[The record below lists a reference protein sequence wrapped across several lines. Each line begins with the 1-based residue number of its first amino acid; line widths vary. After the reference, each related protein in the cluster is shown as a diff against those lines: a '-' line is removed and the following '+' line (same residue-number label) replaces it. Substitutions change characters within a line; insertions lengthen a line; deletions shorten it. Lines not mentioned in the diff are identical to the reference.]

1 SKLASAG
8 LTVGSMPE
16 AQEAHTPWYVR
27 VMLGIAGFIAAAFLL
42 GFVEFGLAFVL
53 ESKIASLAAGF
64 MMIAA
69 AYAVF
74 RAAPHSDFGS
84 MFALAVSFTGQ
95 ALVVYGL
102 WGMLTVRSAQPVVS
116 IAVIEAILAL
126 FMPNFIHRVVSAYA
140 AVLASALA
148 LASSGAEGV
157 AGGLVALAVA
167 GLWLNEVR
175 FARQHAVVTPIG
187 YGLTLAFIQV
197 EGSNFTGHSVMAILG
212 SHGQTWA
219 MPWMGEA
226 LVVAAFL
233 FAVWTLLRRAGWT
246 LPESKSVLSLA
257 IAAAIGAASFK
268 APGVAGGLMIVLVG
282 FANGN
287 RLLAGL
293 GIAALLYY
301 MALRFRMAND
311 ALPAIKGSASVSD
324 GRIVALLD
332 ERSIA
337 AFRRLE
343 DGATLAGREVLLRYR
358 VRNGELKF
366 ATNAFFFQE
375 GTAKRYEG

>member
-1 SKLASAG
+1 MNPASAQQLWAKLASAG

-16 AQEAHTPWYVR
+16 AQETLTPWYVR
-27 VMLGIAGFIAAAFLL
+27 VMLGIAGFIAAVFLL
-42 GFVEFGLAFVL
+42 GFVGVGLAFVL
-53 ESKIASLAAGF
+53 ESKTASLAVGF

-84 MFALAVSFTGQ
+84 MFALAVSFAGQ
-95 ALVVYGL
+95 ALVAYGV
-102 WGMLTVRSAQPVVS
+102 WGVLNHRGGEHWVA
-116 IAVIEAILAL
+116 IAAIEAILAL
-126 FMPNFIHRVVSAYA
+126 AMPNFIHRGVSAYA
-140 AVLASALA
+140 AVLALALA

-157 AGGLVALAVA
+157 AGGVVALAVA

-175 FARQHAVVTPIG
+175 FAKHDAVATPIG

-197 EGSNFTGHSVMAILG
+197 EGSNFTGHSVMAMLG
-212 SHGQTWA
+212 SNVRTWA

-233 FAVWTLLRRAGWT
+233 VAIGTLLRRAGWT
-246 LPESKSVLSLA
+246 MLESRSILSLA
-257 IAAAIGAASFK
+257 VAAALGAASFK
-268 APGVAGGLMIVLVG
+268 APGIAGGLMIAIVG

-301 MALRFRMAND
+301 
-311 ALPAIKGSASVSD
+311 VSSYYY
-324 GRIVALLD
+324 LLD
-332 ERSIA
+332 
-337 AFRRLE
+337 
-343 DGATLAGREVLLRYR
+343 ATLLAKAGVLAASGVVLLAARWLLLNVIMPER
-358 VRNGELKF
+358 
-366 ATNAFFFQE
+366 ASAD
-375 GTAKRYEG
+375 A

>member
-1 SKLASAG
+1 MNPASAQQLWSKLASAG

-84 MFALAVSFTGQ
+84 MFALAVSFAGQ
-95 ALVVYGL
+95 GLVAYGV
-102 WGMLTVRSAQPVVS
+102 WGMLNERSAQPWVV
-116 IAVIEAILAL
+116 IAAIEAILAL
-126 FMPNFIHRVVSAYA
+126 AVPNFIHRVVSAYA
-140 AVLASALA
+140 AVVALALA
-148 LASSGAEGV
+148 LASSGAEGI
-157 AGGLVALAVA
+157 AGGLAAVAVA

-212 SHGQTWA
+212 SQGQTWA
-219 MPWMGEA
+219 KPWMGEA
-226 LVVAAFL
+226 LVVAVL
-233 FAVWTLLRRAGWT
+233 LSAVWMLLRRAGWS
-246 LPESKSVLSLA
+246 LPESKSILSLA
-257 IAAAIGAASFK
+257 VAGAIGAASFK

-301 MALRFRMAND
+301 
-311 ALPAIKGSASVSD
+311 VSSYYY
-324 GRIVALLD
+324 LLD
-332 ERSIA
+332 
-337 AFRRLE
+337 
-343 DGATLAGREVLLRYR
+343 ATLLAKAGVLAASGVVLLGARWLLLN
-358 VRNGELKF
+358 VVMPEK
-366 ATNAFFFQE
+366 APAD
-375 GTAKRYEG
+375 A

>member
-1 SKLASAG
+1 MSPASAQQLWSKLASAG
-8 LTVGSMPE
+8 LTVGNMPE

-27 VMLGIAGFIAAAFLL
+27 VMLGIAGFIAAVFLL
-42 GFVEFGLAFVL
+42 GFVGVGLAFVL

-74 RAAPHSDFGS
+74 RATPHSDFGS

-95 ALVVYGL
+95 ALVVYGV
-102 WGMLTVRSAQPVVS
+102 WGMLNERSAQPWVA
-116 IAVIEAILAL
+116 IAAIEAILAL

-197 EGSNFTGHSVMAILG
+197 EGSNFTSRSVMAILG

-226 LVVAAFL
+226 LVAAAFL
-233 FAVWTLLRRAGWT
+233 FAVWTLLRRAEWT
-246 LPESKSVLSLA
+246 LSESKSVLSLA

-301 MALRFRMAND
+301 
-311 ALPAIKGSASVSD
+311 VSSYYY
-324 GRIVALLD
+324 LLD
-332 ERSIA
+332 
-337 AFRRLE
+337 
-343 DGATLAGREVLLRYR
+343 ATLLAKAGVLAASGVVLLGARWLLLN
-358 VRNGELKF
+358 VVMPEK
-366 ATNAFFFQE
+366 APAD
-375 GTAKRYEG
+375 A

>member
-1 SKLASAG
+1 MSPASAQQLWSKLASAG

-16 AQEAHTPWYVR
+16 AEETDTPWYVR
-27 VMLGIAGFIAAAFLL
+27 VMLGIAGFIAAVFLL
-42 GFVEFGLAFVL
+42 GFVGVGLAFVL
-53 ESKIASLAAGF
+53 ESKIASLAVGF

-95 ALVVYGL
+95 ALVVYGV
-102 WGMLTVRSAQPVVS
+102 WGMLNERSAQPWVA
-116 IAVIEAILAL
+116 IAAIEAILAVA
-126 FMPNFIHRVVSAYA
+126 MPNFIHRVVSAYA
-140 AVLASALA
+140 AVLALALA

-157 AGGLVALAVA
+157 TGGLVALAVV

-175 FARQHAVVTPIG
+175 FAKLDAVMTPIG
-187 YGLTLAFIQV
+187 YGLTLAFIHV
-197 EGSNFTGHSVMAILG
+197 EGSNFTGHSVMAMLG
-212 SHGQTWA
+212 SDARTWA

-233 FAVWTLLRRAGWT
+233 VAIGTLLRRAGWT
-246 LPESKSVLSLA
+246 MLESRSILSLA
-257 IAAAIGAASFK
+257 VAAALGAASFK
-268 APGVAGGLMIVLVG
+268 APGVAGGLMIAIVG

-301 MALRFRMAND
+301 
-311 ALPAIKGSASVSD
+311 VSSYYY
-324 GRIVALLD
+324 LLD
-332 ERSIA
+332 
-337 AFRRLE
+337 
-343 DGATLAGREVLLRYR
+343 ATLLAKAGVLAASGVVLLGARWLLLNVIMPER
-358 VRNGELKF
+358 
-366 ATNAFFFQE
+366 ASAD
-375 GTAKRYEG
+375 A

>member
-1 SKLASAG
+1 MSPASAQQLWSKLAAAG
-8 LTVGSMPE
+8 LTVGNMPE
-16 AQEAHTPWYVR
+16 TQETHTPWYVR
-27 VMLGIAGFIAAAFLL
+27 VMLGVAGFIAAVFLL
-42 GFVEFGLAFVL
+42 GFVGVGFAFVL
-53 ESKIASLAAGF
+53 ESKAACLAVGF

-84 MFALAVSFTGQ
+84 MFALAVSFAGQ
-95 ALVVYGL
+95 ALVAYGV
-102 WGMLTVRSAQPVVS
+102 WGVLNQRSSQPWLAIS
-116 IAVIEAILAL
+116 VIEAILAL
-126 FMPNFIHRVVSAYA
+126 AMPNFIHRVVSAYA
-140 AVLASALA
+140 AVLALAVA
-148 LASSGAEGV
+148 LASSGAVGV

-175 FARQHAVVTPIG
+175 LAKHHAVVTPIG

-197 EGSNFTGHSVMAILG
+197 EGSNFTGHSVMAIFG
-212 SHGQTWA
+212 SQARSWA

-246 LPESKSVLSLA
+246 LSESKSVLSLA

-301 MALRFRMAND
+301 
-311 ALPAIKGSASVSD
+311 VSSYYY
-324 GRIVALLD
+324 LLD
-332 ERSIA
+332 
-337 AFRRLE
+337 
-343 DGATLAGREVLLRYR
+343 ATLLAKAGVLAASGVVLLAARWLLLT
-358 VRNGELKF
+358 VIMPKG
-366 ATNAFFFQE
+366 ASAD
-375 GTAKRYEG
+375 A